1 MTFSTGDRCMAHAV
15 IGGEEITKP
24 CTVLLAD
31 ARMIEVRSL
40 SGQRQTFPPTGVI
53 GEPGH
58 TGHVWLTPVDLV
70 EESHG
75 PR

>member
-1 MTFSTGDRCMAHAV
+1 MTFRPGDRCMAHAV

-24 CTVLLAD
+24 CTVVFAD
-31 ARMIEVRSL
+31 AKSLHVRAP

-53 GEPGH
+53 GEPGRP
-58 TGHVWLTPVDLV
+58 GHVWLTPVDLL
-70 EESHG
+70 EETHG